1 MISSSNDM
9 VRNRTP
15 QSSNSDVTLV
25 ATRGLVR
32 LSRQVEITLGEFQLS
47 VSQFRVLDRLCGGRA
62 AGRSLAEWLAVKPP
76 SITALVDGLVSRGLV
91 RREGDPSDRRRVSH
105 EITAPGRAL
114 HAEVLAALSAR
125 LSHLLSFVA
134 DEVDADHTIEAL
146 ATWNRAIELARAAKH
161 ASAAA
166 ASADQVRRQ

>member
-1 MISSSNDM
+1 MAL
-9 VRNRTP
+9 NRTP
-15 QSSNSDVTLV
+15 QSSNSDITLV

-62 AGRSLAEWLAVKPP
+62 AGRNLAEWLAVKPP
-76 SITALVDGLVSRGLV
+76 SITALVDGLVARGLV

-105 EITAPGRAL
+105 ELTASGRVL
-114 HAEVLAALSAR
+114 HAEALDALAAR

-134 DEVDADHTIEAL
+134 EEVDTDRTIEAL

-161 ASAAA
+161 ASTAA